1 MSAVTT
7 RPLQFKCELKLSKM
21 LRSVKFHRI
30 LTRQLM
36 NTKSL
41 SFVRQAPSIY
51 FASADRNSL
60 LSSLQNRNLSIHRN
74 YCAQRNKNDDDDDGK
89 NSPEKKE
96 PVVEEVSAE
105 YEDKMPP
112 STTLL
117 PATITIPDEWPQVP
131 VIAVAKNPVF
141 PRFIKIIE
149 VSDPR
154 LVEIIRNKVRMGQPY
169 VGVFLKRDDR

>member
-1 MSAVTT
+1 
-7 RPLQFKCELKLSKM
+7 M

-30 LTRQLM
+30 LTRHLM
-36 NTKSL
+36 NTKTL
-41 SFVRQAPSIY
+41 SFVRQVPSVY
-51 FASADRNSL
+51 FTGGERTSYV
-60 LSSLQNRNLSIHRN
+60 SLQRNGNLTMYRSYCSQKNR
-74 YCAQRNKNDDDDDGK
+74 DDDDDGK
-89 NSPEKKE
+89 NSPDKKE
-96 PVVEEVSAE
+96 PVVEEVSPE
-105 YEDKMPP
+105 YENKMPP

-131 VIAVAKNPVF
+131 CIAVSKNPVF

-154 LVEIIRNKVRMGQPY
+154 LVELIRNKVRMGQPY